1 VSDVWR
7 GVYAVVY
14 SYNRKELAAQCL
26 EALQRQTVQP
36 ERVVFVDN
44 GSTDGTREFLAA
56 RGLLA
61 GLDYVRLEVNTGAAG
76 GLQTGIGHAY
86 RHGCDWAWVM
96 DDDVVPDPEA
106 LAELRRAYEENF
118 TDTKRVGFLVSQ
130 LVGADGRANNVPHID
145 DRAVSSD
152 RCAEW
157 GELLAQGMVRVR
169 ISTLTSILLPRAT
182 IAHCGIPCRDFFI
195 WGEDTDYT
203 LRITDWRPGWLV
215 GRSRAVHLRGVGG
228 FLDIFNEEDPSR
240 LRNFYYL
247 YRNTTYLRGSFWPAH
262 GFALFLGKA
271 FLHFVRALA
280 SPSHGFLRA
289 RVILGG
295 VLAGLV
301 FRPHYEPV
309 VETSAPGADIPPGA
323 APLGHT

>member
-1 VSDVWR
+1 VSEIWR
-7 GVYAVVY
+7 GVHAVVY

-26 EALQRQTVQP
+26 EALQRQTVMP
-36 ERVVFVDN
+36 ERIVFVDN
-44 GSTDGTREFLAA
+44 GSTDGTRDYLAA

-61 GLDYVRLEVNTGAAG
+61 GPDYVRLERNTGASG
-76 GLQTGIGHAY
+76 GLDTGIGHAY
-86 RHGCDWAWVM
+86 RRGCDWAWVM

-118 TDTKRVGFLVSQ
+118 ADTGRVGFLVSQ
-130 LVGADGRANNVPHID
+130 LVAADGRPNNVPQID
-145 DRAVSSD
+145 DRIVASD

-169 ISTLTSILLPRAT
+169 IATLTSILLPRAT
-182 IAHCGIPCRDFFI
+182 IAHCGTPCPDFFI

-203 LRITDWRPGWLV
+203 LRITGWRPGWLV

-228 FLDIFNEEDPSR
+228 FLDVFNEEDPAR
-240 LRNFYYL
+240 QRNFYYL
-247 YRNTTYLRGSFWPAH
+247 YRNTTYLRRAFWPVH

-271 FLHFVRALA
+271 FLHFLRALG

-301 FRPHYEPV
+301 FRPRYQRIG
-309 VETSAPGADIPPGA
+309 ETPSTTAEIPPGA
-323 APLGHT
+323 APLGHI

>member
-1 VSDVWR
+1 VTDVWR

-14 SYNRKELAAQCL
+14 TYNRKELAAQCVA
-26 EALQRQTVQP
+26 ALQRQTVRP
-36 ERVVFVDN
+36 ERIVFVDN

-61 GLDYVRLEVNTGAAG
+61 GLDFVRLERNTGAAG
-76 GLQTGIGHAY
+76 GLEAGIGHAY
-86 RHGCDWAWVM
+86 RRGCDWAWVM
-96 DDDVVPDPEA
+96 DDDVIPDPEA

-118 TDTKRVGFLVSQ
+118 TDTSRVGFLISQ
-130 LVGADGRANNVPHID
+130 LVAADGSPNNVPHID
-145 DRAVSSD
+145 DRIVASD

-157 GELLAQGMVRVR
+157 GEFLAKGLVRVR
-169 ISTLTSILLPRAT
+169 IATLTSILLPRAT
-182 IAHCGIPCRDFFI
+182 IAHCGTPCRDFFI

-215 GRSRAVHLRGVGG
+215 GKSQAVHLRGVGG
-228 FLDIFNEEDPSR
+228 FLDIFNEDDPNR

-247 YRNTTYLRGSFWPAH
+247 YRNTTYLRHAFWPTH

-271 FLHFVRALA
+271 FQHFARALC
-280 SPSHGFLRA
+280 SPGHGFLRA
-289 RVILGG
+289 RVIVRG

-301 FRPHYEPV
+301 FRPHYQRIGESKTQNA
-309 VETSAPGADIPPGA
+309 EIPSGA
-323 APLGHT
+323 ASLGHT